1 MKKSSKLPLAS
12 FLPIFAN
19 HDSFSPESK
28 LLVGDEICIIC
39 RYNLSRSGFF
49 LDGIL
54 VVQF

>member
-12 FLPIFAN
+12 FLPTFAT
-19 HDSFSPESK
+19 HDFFLLNLK

-39 RYNLSRSGFF
+39 RYNFSRSNFF
-49 LDGIL
+49 PDCIL